1 MNDYLNGK
9 ANPYLAY
16 VSNKQ
21 HWENFAIKNRMLD
34 FTDTENYA
42 FNLFTKIFCKSFSDE
57 AKKRFYLSQA
67 CWYAER
73 KGIKIK

>member
-21 HWENFAIKNRMLD
+21 HWENFAIKNKMFD
-34 FTDTENYA
+34 FTDTEKYV
-42 FNLFTKIFCKSFSDE
+42 FNLLTKILWRSFSDE
-57 AKKRFYLSQA
+57 TRKGIYLSQA
-67 CWYAER
+67 FWYAER
-73 KGIKIK
+73 TGIEIK